1 MHWLHPDCESHPRL
15 FEEQQRAWSIA
26 HSDMREPN
34 PKHQIPDKFQS
45 PKFEKTSGWSFEIW
59 IWSLFG
65 ICLPAGRQGI
75 CDLGF

>member
-1 MHWLHPDCESHPRL
+1 MERGHME
-15 FEEQQRAWSIA
+15 A
-26 HSDMREPN
+26 PN
-34 PKHQIPDKFQS
+34 LKYQIPNKSQS
-45 PKFEKTSGWSFEIW
+45 PKSKTKSFWPFEIR